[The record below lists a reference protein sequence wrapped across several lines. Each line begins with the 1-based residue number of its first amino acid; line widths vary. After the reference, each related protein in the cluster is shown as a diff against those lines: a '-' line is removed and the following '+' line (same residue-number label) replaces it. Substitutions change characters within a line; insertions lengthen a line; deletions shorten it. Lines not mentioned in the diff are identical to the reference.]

1 MSSKI
6 ALVTGAG
13 RGIGKAIALALARE
27 GVDTVVNARGLA
39 AIEATAAEI
48 EALGQKSMAIQCDV
62 ADYVAVKKMVGRVV
76 AKWGG
81 IDILVNNAGVGT
93 TKMWQDLEKADW
105 DRVINV
111 NLGSVLNCSKAVIE
125 TMKKRG
131 GGCIINIA
139 SMAGKTIS
147 DMAGPDYTASK
158 AGIIGFTRQLAF
170 ELGHDNIRVN
180 AVCPGTVKTSLTEMT
195 PEVEEK
201 LIRATPLGKLVKP
214 EEVANVVTF
223 LASDKA
229 MMITGSTVDIDG
241 GQRLGFL
248 DWETYVRIRK
258 GDKV

>member
-13 RGIGKAIALALARE
+13 RGIGKAIALALAKE
-27 GVDTVVNARGLA
+27 GVDTAVNDIDLVT
-39 AIEATAAEI
+39 IKATAAEI
-48 EALGQKSMAIQCDV
+48 EALGQKSMAIQCNV
-62 ADYVAVKKMVGRVV
+62 ADYGQVREMVNQIVAE
-76 AKWGG
+76 WGG

-93 TKMWQDLEKADW
+93 SKMWEDMEKSDW
-105 DRVINV
+105 DRVINI

-125 TMKKRG
+125 TMKQRG
-131 GGCIINIA
+131 GGSII
-139 SMAGKTIS
+139 SMSSMSAKSIS

-170 ELGHDNIRVN
+170 ELGVYNIRVN
-180 AVCPGTVKTSLTEMT
+180 AICPGTVKTPLTEM
-195 PEVEEK
+195 PPDVERK
-201 LIRATPLGKLVKP
+201 LISVIPLGRLVTP

-229 MMITGSTVDIDG
+229 AMITGTTIDIDG

-248 DWETYVRIRK
+248 DFETYVRIRK
-258 GDKV
+258 GK

>member
-6 ALVTGAG
+6 ALVTGSG

-27 GVDTVVNARGLA
+27 GVDTAVNARTLA

-62 ADYVAVKKMVGRVV
+62 ANYGEVRQMVDRIVAE
-76 AKWGG
+76 WGG
-81 IDILVNNAGVGT
+81 IDILVNNAGVGIS
-93 TKMWQDLEKADW
+93 KMWEDLEKADW

-111 NLGSVLNCSKAVIE
+111 NLGSVLNCSKAVIA
-125 TMKKRG
+125 TMKQS

-158 AGIIGFTRQLAF
+158 AGIIGFTRQIAF
-170 ELGHDNIRVN
+170 ELGHYNIRVN
-180 AVCPGTVKTSLTEMT
+180 AICPGTVKTPLTEI
-195 PEVEEK
+195 PADVEEK
-201 LIRATPLGKLVKP
+201 LISVTPLGRLVTP
-214 EEVANVVTF
+214 EEVANVVIF

-229 MMITGSTVDIDG
+229 VMITGTTIDIDG
-241 GQRLGFL
+241 GQRLSFL
-248 DWETYVRIRK
+248 DWQTYVRIRE
-258 GDKV
+258 GQ